1 MLMNS
6 FLRLLNPSS
15 LLSHSLH
22 VVGGGVF
29 LLAGSLADG
38 WMDAPHAP
46 YNLFPAD

>member
-15 LLSHSLH
+15 LSLY
-22 VVGGGVF
+22 VVSGVF
-29 LLAGSLADG
+29 LLAGSLVDG